1 MLDYGS
7 LKDEECMVRPKNLS
21 RADVRKLEDGLN
33 TNDLEVMIAY
43 VDQIVGN
50 AIRRVK
56 RNLNRHEDTLDHRAR
71 RDAQGKWERP
81 QKGRME

>member
-1 MLDYGS
+1 
-7 LKDEECMVRPKNLS
+7 MVKPKNLS
-21 RADVRKLEDGLN
+21 RADIRRIEEGLN

-56 RNLNRHEDTLDHRAR
+56 RNLNRHEDALDQRGR
-71 RDAQGKWERP
+71 RDTL
-81 QKGRME
+81 

>member
-1 MLDYGS
+1 
-7 LKDEECMVRPKNLS
+7 MVKPKNLS
-21 RADVRKLEDGLN
+21 RADVRMIEEGLN

-56 RNLNRHEDTLDHRAR
+56 RNLTRHEDGLGQGAK
-71 RDAQGKWERP
+71 RDAP
-81 QKGRME
+81 

>member
-1 MLDYGS
+1 
-7 LKDEECMVRPKNLS
+7 MVKPKHLS
-21 RADVRKLEDGLN
+21 WADVRKIEEGLN

-56 RNLNRHEDTLDHRAR
+56 RKRTYHEAGLDQRTK
-71 RDAQGKWERP
+71 RDA
-81 QKGRME
+81 

>member
-1 MLDYGS
+1 M
-7 LKDEECMVRPKNLS
+7 RPRNLS
-21 RADVRKLEDGLN
+21 RADVRKIEEGLN

-56 RNLNRHEDTLDHRAR
+56 RNLTRHEDTLDQRAR
-71 RDAQGKWERP
+71 RD
-81 QKGRME
+81 ML

>member
-1 MLDYGS
+1 
-7 LKDEECMVRPKNLS
+7 MVKPRNLS
-21 RADVRKLEDGLN
+21 RADVRKIEEGLN

-56 RNLNRHEDTLDHRAR
+56 RNVTRHDGLEGAK
-71 RDAQGKWERP
+71 RDAQ
-81 QKGRME
+81 